1 MHRNEVTA
9 IEGFKA
15 AKATRHKD
23 AERARIAARQAAE
36 AEAAKRRAR
45 WTLATLATLVAVDVV
60 LWAPIIA
67 ELLA

>member
-9 IEGFKA
+9 IAGFKE

-23 AERARIAARQAAE
+23 AQRAAIRQRQLDEAAAAR
-36 AEAAKRRAR
+36 RRAR